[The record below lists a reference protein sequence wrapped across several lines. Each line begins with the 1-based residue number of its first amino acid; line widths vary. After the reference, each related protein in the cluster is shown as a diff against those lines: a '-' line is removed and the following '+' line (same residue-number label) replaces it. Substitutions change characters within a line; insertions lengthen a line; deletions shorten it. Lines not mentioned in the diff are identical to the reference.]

1 MQSTGQPLV
10 HIRKQSSKK
19 AQLNFNWIFNFTLC
33 VSFNFLFFV
42 PRELY
47 IYIYIKPK
55 LRKNQIRFY
64 N

>member
-10 HIRKQSSKK
+10 HINKQSSEKT
-19 AQLNFNWIFNFTLC
+19 QLNFNWILNFVLR

-47 IYIYIKPK
+47 IYIYIYKAK
-55 LRKNQIRFY
+55 T
-64 N
+64 